1 MSDSIYTL
9 NMNEMEAKL
18 DKFLAK
24 YRENDPVTIS
34 QDELGALFSFS
45 ASFLFLEM
53 LKEGSQE
60 AMDGMME
67 ALEVLED
74 KDND

>member
-1 MSDSIYTL
+1 MSNSIYTL
-9 NMNEMEAKL
+9 NMKKMEAKL

-34 QDELGALFSFS
+34 QDELGALLSFS
-45 ASFLFLEM
+45 ASFVFLEM

-60 AMDGMME
+60 AMEGMME
-67 ALEVLED
+67 ALDVLEG